1 MSFVYLPDKPVHVN
15 AYYRI
20 RYGALEYVREHYR
33 SYPIR

>member
-1 MSFVYLPDKPVHVN
+1 MSFVYKPVHVR